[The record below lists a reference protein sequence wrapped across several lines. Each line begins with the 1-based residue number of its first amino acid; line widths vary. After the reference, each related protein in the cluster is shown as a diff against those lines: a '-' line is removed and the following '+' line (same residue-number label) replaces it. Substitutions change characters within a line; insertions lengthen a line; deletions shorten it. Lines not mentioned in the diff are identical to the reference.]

1 MRGDVESVDGFITMT
16 LFFSYGKIKGIEW
29 SGVEWSGVK
38 EGKSWAMLL

>member
-29 SGVEWSGVK
+29 SGVE